1 MDDDEAR
8 FTIKP
13 KCEYQGE
20 GFFSNTMETRIIV
33 DEKTGVNY
41 LWVASGYGGGL
52 TVMVDAD
59 GKPIV
64 TK

>member
-1 MDDDEAR
+1 MDDEAR
-8 FTIKP
+8 FTMKRY
-13 KCEYQGE
+13 EYDDGKLF
-20 GFFSNTMETRIIV
+20 GDSMEARIIV

-41 LWVASGYGGGL
+41 LWVATGYGGGL

-59 GKPIV
+59 GKPLV